1 VTPLLDELV
10 ALLLA
15 IVNRIPLPD
24 AVVRRARIVER
35 LVRRRERLR
44 ERLEK
49 HPDDERL
56 RGQLLSVE
64 ATLEV
69 LTGDPAPDTMPP
81 EDGNA

>member
-1 VTPLLDELV
+1 MTPPLNKLV

-15 IVNRIPLPD
+15 IVN
-24 AVVRRARIVER
+24 
-35 LVRRRERLR
+35 LR

-64 ATLEV
+64 ATLEA
-69 LTGDPAPDTMPP
+69 LTASAESDTMPP